1 MVLYPLNSLPS
12 EPPERRHPHHPPVP
26 AWDAVLRTQR
36 QAASDWWLVA
46 QPDHA
51 ALAGD
56 LAARI
61 RSPQF
66 PRLDVEVV
74 QAISLH
80 DEGWAPFDR
89 APSLNGRGRP
99 LSFFEMPLKDFLRA
113 WWDSI
118 ERAQQES
125 PVGGILVSEH
135 FCRLGRWRLQS
146 VEDTPENGAAVRD
159 FLERETER
167 QQQLSG
173 RQNRGREEILVLVD
187 VLQFCDLFSLYL
199 CCGARDAV
207 EFPQKFNGH
216 TVRVYRDGELCRTE
230 PPLFGN
236 GASLAVR
243 ARKYPFSQGCSA
255 TTLPLLLG

>member
-1 MVLYPLNSLPS
+1 MVLYPLNSLPES
-12 EPPERRHPHHPPVP
+12 HEQGHPPHTPVP

-66 PRLDVEVV
+66 PWLDADVV
-74 QAISLH
+74 QAIALH
-80 DEGWAPFDR
+80 DEGWAAFDR
-89 APSLNGRGRP
+89 VPALNGRGRP
-99 LSFFEMPLKDFLRA
+99 LSFFEMALKDFLRA

-125 PVGGILVSEH
+125 AIGGILVSEH
-135 FCRLGRWRLQS
+135 FCRLGRWRQQM
-146 VEDTPENGAAVRD
+146 VQETPEDGAAVRE
-159 FLERETER
+159 FLEREAER
-167 QQQLSG
+167 QQQLSR
-173 RQNRGREEILVLVD
+173 RQSRGLEEILVLVD
-187 VLQFCDLFSLYL
+187 VLQFCDLLSLYL
-199 CCGARDAV
+199 CCGAQDAV
-207 EFPQKFNGH
+207 EFPQKFNGQAVCIH
-216 TVRVYRDGELCRTE
+216 RDGELCRTE
-230 PPLFGN
+230 PPLFRG

-243 ARKYPFSQGCSA
+243 ARRYPSPQVSSA
-255 TTLPLLLG
+255 TALPLLLA